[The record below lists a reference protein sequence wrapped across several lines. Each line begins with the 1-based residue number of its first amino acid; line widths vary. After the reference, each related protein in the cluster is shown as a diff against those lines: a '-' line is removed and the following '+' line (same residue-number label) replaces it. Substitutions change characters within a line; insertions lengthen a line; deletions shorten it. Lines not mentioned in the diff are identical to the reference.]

1 VIRTIPLEDF
11 FRNPEKTSIQISPEG
26 DYLAW
31 LEPYESMLN
40 IFVKDLQTGEV
51 KRVTNATKRG
61 IYGFFWAN
69 KNRIVYVMDEG
80 GDENMHLYGVD
91 WDGANPIDFTPFDKV
106 KCNLLDDLENDE
118 EHILFS
124 MNQRNATI
132 FDVYRLNLD
141 TGEMQMIAENPGNI
155 LGWLTDHDGKL
166 RFALASD
173 GVNQDYLY
181 RETEDAEFREIANYN
196 FKENA
201 GALFFTM
208 DNRALYVSSNLNRDK
223 RALYEYDLATGRP
236 VKLVFEHPD
245 VDVSNLLFSK
255 ARKVIT
261 GAVFYTDKRRYHFF
275 DEHRRQIQDFL
286 DNQLPGFENSLSSY
300 TRDES
305 KYIAFSATDRSRGAY
320 YLLDVDKWTLEKLF
334 DVAPWLNPDELA
346 EVKPIQYTARDGL
359 KINGY
364 LTLPVGKEAKNL
376 PVVVNPHGGPW
387 ARDLWGFNPELQF
400 LANRGYAVLQMNFR
414 GSTGYGRKFWE
425 LSFKE
430 WGLTMQD
437 DITDAVDWLVAQ
449 GIADPKRIA
458 IYGASY
464 GGYATLMGIV
474 KNPDLYAAAVDYVG
488 VSNMFTFLESIPPYW
503 EPIRNMLYE
512 MVGHP
517 ETDAEYFKS
526 VSPSLNAEKIKTP
539 LFIAQGANDPRVKKQ
554 ESDQM
559 VEALQARGVEVEYM
573 VKDDEGHGFFNEAN
587 QFDFYRAM
595 EAFLQKHI
603 G

>member
-1 VIRTIPLEDF
+1 MIRTIPLEDF

-40 IFVKDLQTGEV
+40 IFVKDLQTGAV
-51 KRVTNATKRG
+51 KRVTNATQRS

-106 KCNLLDDLENDE
+106 KCNLQDDLEDDE

-124 MNQRNATI
+124 MNQRNEQV
-132 FDVYRLNLD
+132 FDVYLLNLN
-141 TGEMQMIAENPGNI
+141 TGEMRLIAENPGNI
-155 LGWLTDHDGKL
+155 LGWLTDHDGKV
-166 RFALASD
+166 RVAIASD
-173 GVNQDYLY
+173 GVNQQLLY

-196 FKENA
+196 FKE
-201 GALFFTM
+201 GAVPLFFTM
-208 DNRALYVSSNLNRDK
+208 DNRALYVASNLGRDK
-223 RALYEYDLATGRP
+223 RAIYEYDLASGTTG
-236 VKLVFEHPD
+236 KLIFEHPE
-245 VDVSNLLFSK
+245 VDVMNLLYSK
-255 ARKVIT
+255 PRKVIT
-261 GAVFYTDKRRYHFF
+261 GVAFYTDKRGYHFF
-275 DEHRRQIQDFL
+275 DEHRKKIQDFVGA
-286 DNQLPGFENSLSSY
+286 QLPGMENAVSGS
-300 TRDES
+300 TKDENKFIIYS
-305 KYIAFSATDRSRGAY
+305 GSDRSRGAY

-334 DVAPWLNPDELA
+334 DVAPWLNPEELA
-346 EVKPIQYTARDGL
+346 KVKPIQYKARDGL

-387 ARDLWGFNPELQF
+387 ARDHWGFNPELQF

-425 LSFKE
+425 ISFKE
-430 WGLTMQD
+430 WGLSMQD

-488 VSNMFTFLESIPPYW
+488 VSNMFTFLQSMPVYW
-503 EPIRNMLYE
+503 EPIRKQMYE
-512 MVGHP
+512 MVGDP
-517 ETDAEYFKS
+517 EQDAEYFKQ
-526 VSPSLNAEKIKTP
+526 VSPALNADKIKTP
-539 LFIAQGANDPRVKKQ
+539 LFIAQGANDPRVKKA

-559 VEALQARGVEVEYM
+559 VEALQARGVDVEYM
-573 VKDDEGHGFFNEAN
+573 VKDDEGHGFFNEEN
-587 QFDFYRAM
+587 RFDFYRAM

>member
-1 VIRTIPLEDF
+1 MIRTIPLEDF

-236 VKLVFEHPD
+236 GKLIFEHPD